1 LSLLHSVTLD
11 VDVLLE
17 TVRDEPYETLKSRL
31 LERYGQWDDDRF
43 NALTMTVARCWFCA
57 IAVNAPELRQRFESS
72 GSFSCNG
79 SL

>member
-31 LERYGQWDDDRF
+31 LKRYGQWDDDRF
-43 NALTMTVARCWFCA
+43 NALTMTVARCWFC
-57 IAVNAPELRQRFESS
+57 
-72 GSFSCNG
+72 G
-79 SL
+79 